1 MNLFERLTQGKTVK
15 LIAGLKIDA
24 LRQNDGK
31 WQFAVDFP
39 VKAQKPDYVLLA
51 LHYLSH
57 TLARFPKQES
67 RGYEMATNLRAML
80 TLIVNEG
87 VWPGSDLI
95 RYAGAQ
101 DKIALLEPGKIAN
114 GETIYAALIVAPGSG
129 EPDLAFEEPIKVAD
143 EGLVFSVVAVLQ
155 ALLKILDPETIDRLD
170 HALRYFNSY
179 LDEGASCA
187 DPATA
192 CNLANRAFKASA

>member
-1 MNLFERLTQGKTVK
+1 MNLFERLTQGKTIK

-24 LRQNDGK
+24 RRANDGR

-39 VKAQKPDYVLLA
+39 IKAPKKDNVCLA

-57 TLARFPKQES
+57 ILARFPKQES
-67 RGYEMATNLRAML
+67 HGYEMATTLRAML

-95 RYAGAQ
+95 RYADAQ
-101 DKIALLEPGKIAN
+101 DKVTLLDTGKIAD
-114 GETIYAALIVAPGSG
+114 GETVYAALIVPPGSN
-129 EPDLAFEEPIKVAD
+129 EPDLVFEEPIKLAD
-143 EGLVFSVVAVLQ
+143 EGLVLSVVAVLQ
-155 ALLKILDPETIDRLD
+155 ALLKILDSETIDNLD

-192 CNLANRAFKASA
+192 CNLANRAFKASL

>member
-1 MNLFERLTQGKTVK
+1 MNLFERLTQGKTIK

-24 LRQNDGK
+24 RRANDGS

-39 VKAQKPDYVLLA
+39 IKAPKKDNVRLA

-57 TLARFPKQES
+57 ILARFPKQES
-67 RGYEMATNLRAML
+67 HGYEMATTLRAML

-95 RYAGAQ
+95 RYADVQ
-101 DKIALLEPGKIAN
+101 DKVTLLDTGEIAD
-114 GETIYAALIVAPGSG
+114 GETVYAALIVPPGSN
-129 EPDLAFEEPIKVAD
+129 EPDLVFEEPIKLAD
-143 EGLVFSVVAVLQ
+143 EGLVLSVVAVLQ
-155 ALLKILDPETIDRLD
+155 ALLKILDSETIDNLD

-192 CNLANRAFKASA
+192 CNLANRALKASI